1 MLPRIATLAFAVS
14 CLCCAKESTQAN
26 KTADSSTIAQSAAA
40 GAGDASASPPATVA
54 VARHLDTGVPAMSLD
69 TMPWTDTKEVFDT
82 TDRAPNF
89 QCAPRIF
96 TPADTLTLRI
106 AVPHGDWLTVRRP
119 DETTFNIVSPAT
131 PGEPNY
137 SVMPSDS
144 FKGRL
149 ITRFSGDIRSRAL
162 AAGHENVEPIF
173 GQSGRY
179 TFLVGENLQGNRGRD
194 VRECTLRLVP
204 LSKY

>member
-1 MLPRIATLAFAVS
+1 
-14 CLCCAKESTQAN
+14 
-26 KTADSSTIAQSAAA
+26 
-40 GAGDASASPPATVA
+40 
-54 VARHLDTGVPAMSLD
+54 MSLD
-69 TMPWTDTKEVFDT
+69 TMPWTDAKGVFDT
-82 TDRAPNF
+82 TESAPNF

-106 AVPHGDWLTVRRP
+106 AVPHGEWLTVRRP

-137 SVMPSDS
+137 SIMPSDS
-144 FKGRL
+144 FRGRL

-173 GQSGRY
+173 GESGRY